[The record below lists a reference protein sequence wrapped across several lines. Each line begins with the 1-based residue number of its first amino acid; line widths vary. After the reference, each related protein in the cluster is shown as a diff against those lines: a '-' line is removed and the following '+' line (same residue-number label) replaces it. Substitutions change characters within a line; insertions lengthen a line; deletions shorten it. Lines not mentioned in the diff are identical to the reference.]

1 MRTLFAML
9 LISIAAPLQA
19 QSTKDRPVANG
30 YYQVKPASDIAAS
43 DIANPFQTPVTLD
56 DMDDMDGMDMDMGMD
71 MGSMSMGDMSDPHG
85 APAAPTAEVVFNVR
99 LQRAIEILKS
109 SKDAGKKKALQGFI
123 KDAFSQRYD
132 QMMSARNQD
141 ITRLRKRL
149 ATLEADHQR
158 RVAAKERVVQLQLQS
173 VQLAAEG
180 LLDLNDIQGVSGQA
194 TDEYGGRNRYIQ
206 PEFGR
211 SELMN

>member
-56 DMDDMDGMDMDMGMD
+56 DMDGMD
-71 MGSMSMGDMSDPHG
+71 MGSMSMSMGDMSDPHG

-132 QMMSARNQD
+132 QMMSVRNQD